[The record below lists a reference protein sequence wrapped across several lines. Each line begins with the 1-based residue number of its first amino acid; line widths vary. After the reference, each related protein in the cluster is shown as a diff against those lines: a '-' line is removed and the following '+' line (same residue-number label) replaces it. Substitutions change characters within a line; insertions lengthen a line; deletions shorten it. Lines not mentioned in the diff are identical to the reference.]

1 MVKDVM
7 RRVGV
12 LSEEGAARDEAN
24 APRERPGGRDGR
36 GVGREVH
43 VNMCLYTCA
52 SVREDCCESNNG
64 GRLKLGSMKCEI
76 LLTLEVQIP
85 ARNACRSF
93 SGKRPAVTFTPTD
106 SGPNHVCWV
115 LMDHPA
121 ANDSRAH

>member
-1 MVKDVM
+1 MVEDVM

-12 LSEEGAARDEAN
+12 PSEGRAARDEAN

-36 GVGREVH
+36 DVGREVH
-43 VNMCLYTCA
+43 ENMCLYTCA
-52 SVREDCCESNNG
+52 SETKDCCESNKG
-64 GRLKLGSMKCEI
+64 GRLKFGSIKCEI

-85 ARNACRSF
+85 AKKDVLSF

-106 SGPNHVCWV
+106 SGPNHVCCA

-121 ANDSRAH
+121 AKDSRAH